1 MQVAIH
7 PGYFLPIHCKLV
19 QNECLIETHKERHL
33 SFWSFPMLIAALVV
47 FTDFFFLLCTF
58 VFVFLHV
65 PQAALMAQDYAAL
78 GACCSSRL
86 QNEFLPKSSQ
96 SNIR

>member
-19 QNECLIETHKERHL
+19 QNERLIETHKERHL

-47 FTDFFFLLCTF
+47 FTDVFFCFVLLCLYF
-58 VFVFLHV
+58 CMSHRQL
-65 PQAALMAQDYAAL
+65 
-78 GACCSSRL
+78 
-86 QNEFLPKSSQ
+86 
-96 SNIR
+96 